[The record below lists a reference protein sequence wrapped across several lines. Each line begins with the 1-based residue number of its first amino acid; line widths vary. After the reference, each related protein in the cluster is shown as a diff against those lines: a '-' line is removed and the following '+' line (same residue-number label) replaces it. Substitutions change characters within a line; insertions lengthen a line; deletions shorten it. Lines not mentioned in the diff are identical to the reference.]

1 MSKNERITPEGTQDL
16 LFEAC
21 AARRLVE
28 GRLQHLFAGR
38 GFQEVMTPGLE
49 FYDVFA
55 RAPQYFPQ
63 ESMYKLTDNK
73 GRLLVMRPDT
83 TLPIARL
90 TATKL
95 QDYSLP
101 IRLYYSQ
108 SVYRMGILMNGGSH
122 EIRQMGVEL
131 LGAAEGKADLEI
143 LALGAQSLAD
153 CGVADYRLELGHIG
167 IFKVLMERLAASL
180 AEKEAIAGSIENKNY
195 SALDA
200 LLQTLAPSAE
210 AALLQE
216 LPHLFGGAEI
226 FAQSKALFAAY
237 DDGRLVQAVEDVE
250 AIYRTL
256 DKLGLANKIIV
267 DFGLVGQ
274 ADYYTGVIFRGYIEE
289 AGAPVLSG
297 GRYDGLLG
305 EFGRQMPA
313 IGFAVQIDLIADV
326 LLRQQSFRSQ
336 AEVLVYAEDAFVPQS
351 LAFMQSLD
359 RQGVRSEYCL
369 AESAAEARDYARAK
383 GIRELY
389 IVGEKVEK
397 IEVQL

>member
-1 MSKNERITPEGTQDL
+1 M
-16 LFEAC
+16 
-21 AARRLVE
+21 
-28 GRLQHLFAGR
+28 
-38 GFQEVMTPGLE
+38 
-49 FYDVFA
+49 
-55 RAPQYFPQ
+55 
-63 ESMYKLTDNK
+63 
-73 GRLLVMRPDT
+73 
-83 TLPIARL
+83 
-90 TATKL
+90 
-95 QDYSLP
+95 
-101 IRLYYSQ
+101 
-108 SVYRMGILMNGGSH
+108 
-122 EIRQMGVEL
+122 
-131 LGAAEGKADLEI
+131 
-143 LALGAQSLAD
+143 
-153 CGVADYRLELGHIG
+153 
-167 IFKVLMERLAASL
+167 
-180 AEKEAIAGSIENKNY
+180 
-195 SALDA
+195 
-200 LLQTLAPSAE
+200 QTLAPSAE

-226 FAQSKALFAAY
+226 FAQSKELFAAY

-336 AEVLVYAEDAFVPQS
+336 AEVLVYAEAAFVPQS

>member
-153 CGVADYRLELGHIG
+153 RKSV
-167 IFKVLMERLAASL
+167 V
-180 AEKEAIAGSIENKNY
+180 
-195 SALDA
+195 
-200 LLQTLAPSAE
+200 
-210 AALLQE
+210 
-216 LPHLFGGAEI
+216 
-226 FAQSKALFAAY
+226 
-237 DDGRLVQAVEDVE
+237 
-250 AIYRTL
+250 
-256 DKLGLANKIIV
+256 
-267 DFGLVGQ
+267 
-274 ADYYTGVIFRGYIEE
+274 
-289 AGAPVLSG
+289 
-297 GRYDGLLG
+297 
-305 EFGRQMPA
+305 
-313 IGFAVQIDLIADV
+313 
-326 LLRQQSFRSQ
+326 
-336 AEVLVYAEDAFVPQS
+336 
-351 LAFMQSLD
+351 
-359 RQGVRSEYCL
+359 
-369 AESAAEARDYARAK
+369 
-383 GIRELY
+383 
-389 IVGEKVEK
+389 
-397 IEVQL
+397 

>member
-95 QDYSLP
+95 QGYSLP

-180 AEKEAIAGSIENKNY
+180 EEKEAIAGFIENKNY
-195 SALDA
+195 SALES
-200 LLQTLAPSAE
+200 LLQTLEPSAE

-237 DDGRLVQAVEDVE
+237 DDGRLAQAVEDIE

-256 DKLGLANKIIV
+256 DKLGVANKIIV

-336 AEVLVYAEDAFVPQS
+336 AEVLVYAETVYVPQS

-369 AESAAEARDYARAK
+369 AESVEEAQSYARAK
-383 GIRELY
+383 GIRELF